1 MHQHQDYNNIFK
13 ENLQEVFIALA
24 ARIFNIDISN
34 SQDLPVNL
42 ARTYERVPDFLKFIL
57 NKKGKRICILHIE
70 IQAKN
75 EGDMPYRMLEYKG
88 ILIRQERLP
97 VYQLVIYIGEGKM
110 TMSAKIESHGLSFS
124 YELVNIHEIEAEQFI
139 NSTIPEVVLLTI
151 LSKFDKVNAENLIHR
166 IITQLRILA
175 PEKLRLRK
183 YIRQLEMLSK
193 LRNLQPLTTK
203 ITEAMPFVYDIETD
217 IRFLQGKEKG
227 ETFGKE
233 IGKEIVVLNMLKNG
247 LSVEQIIEMASLN
260 RDFVLKIKKKWD
272 AENKK

>member
-24 ARIFNIDISN
+24 ARIFNLDISI

-75 EGDMPYRMLEYKG
+75 ESDMPYRMLEYKG

-110 TMSAKIESHGLSFS
+110 TMSATIESHGLSFS

-151 LSKFDKVNAENLIHR
+151 LSKFEKIDAENLIHR

-175 PEKLRLRK
+175 PEELRLRK

-203 ITEAMPFVYDIETD
+203 ITEAMPIVYDIETD

-227 ETFGKE
+227 ETS
-233 IGKEIVVLNMLKNG
+233 GKEIVVLNMLKNG
-247 LSVEQIIEMASLN
+247 LSVEQIIEIASLN